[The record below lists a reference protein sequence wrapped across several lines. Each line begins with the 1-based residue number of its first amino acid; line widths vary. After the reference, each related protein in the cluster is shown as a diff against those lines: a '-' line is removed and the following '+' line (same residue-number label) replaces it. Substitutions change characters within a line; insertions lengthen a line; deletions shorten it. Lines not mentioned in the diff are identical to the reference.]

1 MHWDGSKAP
10 LSSHHC
16 PVPSRSPQRRPA
28 PRVRTPTH
36 PSRGRLV
43 SLGNAVILVFY
54 KWTQH
59 RSILTSH
66 FLCVSWGSILVCTDL
81 VTSLTTVFCRIST
94 VRFIS
99 LFSRQWMF
107 WFIHHFLNRNCFR
120 EWPCAVSEKACIR
133 GLTGA
138 SILQNRGFSVSL
150 EVFQKLL
157 VSTSLATLDFVWW
170 NCVNLTSEG
179 YAPVLMSSSVTAG
192 VWAFLCVCARLDH
205 GVPSLASQQS
215 ACILG
220 LAFCSAV

>member
-43 SLGNAVILVFY
+43 SSGNAVILVFY

-107 WFIHHFLNRNCFR
+107 WFIHHFLNRNS
-120 EWPCAVSEKACIR
+120 ASGS
-133 GLTGA
+133 GLVLCQRKRA
-138 SILQNRGFSVSL
+138 SVAWQEPVFSRT
-150 EVFQKLL
+150 EVFQYHWSISKEPEYLE
-157 VSTSLATLDFVWW
+157 SI
-170 NCVNLTSEG
+170 
-179 YAPVLMSSSVTAG
+179 VLIMKTKFILSFYSVLRIEMFTQEE
-192 VWAFLCVCARLDH
+192 
-205 GVPSLASQQS
+205 S
-215 ACILG
+215 
-220 LAFCSAV
+220 